1 HRVHRRRHLGR
12 RVGPQGGLLPH
23 GGRRRRRR
31 RPPGTDL
38 PHPRPRGRVRPCRP
52 HRRRALRQDDPQRH
66 RVRDAAGLRR
76 GLRPPRGRTGVLAR
90 PPPDRRPVAPRLRRA
105 LVAARPHR
113 PGAREPGGVQPH
125 QRLRRRLGRRPLDR
139 AGVDQPR
146 RRRPRDRVVVVRP
159 LQLARRQQVRGPH
172 RGRPAQR
179 VRRPQVLRGGGGRRG
194 AEDPGRPAGAA
205 GAGLSVSQAQPDNPL
220 AEGLGEERL
229 APPCVLVVFG
239 ASGDLT
245 ARKLMPALKSL
256 ADRRQLPSAFSVVG
270 VARTE
275 LSDEDFQKRMREAV
289 EDPSPAWDNL
299 VKGFRYVAGDY
310 VDDATF
316 TKLAGVLDE
325 VDKARG
331 TGGSRVFYL
340 ATVPTVFAEV
350 ATALGKAGLNR
361 PKQDDGFVR
370 IVIEKPYGRDPR
382 SALQLDAAVHAVF
395 DESQVYR
402 IDHYLGKETVQN
414 VLALRFANAIFEPIW
429 NRRYVDHVQV
439 TVAESLGV
447 GHRGGFYET
456 AGAMRDIVQNHVMQ
470 VLALTLMEPPA
481 TVDATGIRD
490 EKVKA
495 LRAVDIMTPD
505 EVAQNVVRGQYDPGW
520 VEGEQVIG
528 YRQEEGVSPHSTTE
542 TYVAM
547 RLKVDNWRWAGV
559 PIFVRTGKRL
569 PKRVTEVA

>member
-1 HRVHRRRHLGR
+1 MS
-12 RVGPQGGLLPH
+12 
-23 GGRRRRRR
+23 
-31 RPPGTDL
+31 
-38 PHPRPRGRVRPCRP
+38 
-52 HRRRALRQDDPQRH
+52 
-66 RVRDAAGLRR
+66 
-76 GLRPPRGRTGVLAR
+76 
-90 PPPDRRPVAPRLRRA
+90 
-105 LVAARPHR
+105 
-113 PGAREPGGVQPH
+113 
-125 QRLRRRLGRRPLDR
+125 
-139 AGVDQPR
+139 
-146 RRRPRDRVVVVRP
+146 
-159 LQLARRQQVRGPH
+159 QQ
-172 RGRPAQR
+172 
-179 VRRPQVLRGGGGRRG
+179 
-194 AEDPGRPAGAA
+194 
-205 GAGLSVSQAQPDNPL
+205 DNPL

-275 LSDEDFQKRMREAV
+275 LTDEDFQKRMREAV

-310 VDDATF
+310 IDDATF

-325 VDKARG
+325 VDQARG

-370 IVIEKPYGRDPR
+370 IVIEKPYGRDPQ

-456 AGAMRDIVQNHVMQ
+456 AGALRDIVQNHVMQ

-481 TVDATGIRD
+481 TVDAQGIRD

-495 LRAVDIMTPD
+495 LRAVDIMTRD
-505 EVAQNVVRGQYDPGW
+505 EVAQSVVRAQYDPGW

-528 YRQEEGVSPHSTTE
+528 YRQEEGVSPYSTTE

-559 PIFVRTGKRL
+559 PIYVRTGKRL
-569 PKRVTEVA
+569 PKRVTEVAMTFHRVPHLPFSAGMAAGLEPNALVLRVQPDEGITLRFGAKVPGQAFRVRTVSMDFSYGAAFVEETPDAYERLLLDAMVGDPTLFIRTDEVEQAWKIVEPILEAWADDAPLARYQSGTWGPAEADRLIEADGRHWRTP